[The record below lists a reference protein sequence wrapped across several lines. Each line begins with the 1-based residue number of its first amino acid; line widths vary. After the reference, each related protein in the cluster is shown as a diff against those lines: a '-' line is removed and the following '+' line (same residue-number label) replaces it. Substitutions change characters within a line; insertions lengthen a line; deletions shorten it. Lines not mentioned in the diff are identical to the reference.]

1 MTMMTRV
8 TNQSAGKPES
18 DSNTWTVASAKAHF
32 TEVVERARG
41 RGPQT
46 ITRYGRPAA
55 VVVAP
60 DEWERKTTRV
70 GSLADFFATSPLRG
84 VDDLVIE
91 RRVDLPRDAAV

>member
-1 MTMMTRV
+1 MVTRV
-8 TNQSAGKPES
+8 TNESADKPES
-18 DSNTWTVASAKAHF
+18 GPDTWTVAGAKAHF
-32 TEVVERARG
+32 SEVVARARG

-46 ITRYGRPAA
+46 ITRNGRPAA

-84 VDDLVIE
+84 AEDLVVD
-91 RRVDLPRDAAV
+91 RPVDLPRNTGL